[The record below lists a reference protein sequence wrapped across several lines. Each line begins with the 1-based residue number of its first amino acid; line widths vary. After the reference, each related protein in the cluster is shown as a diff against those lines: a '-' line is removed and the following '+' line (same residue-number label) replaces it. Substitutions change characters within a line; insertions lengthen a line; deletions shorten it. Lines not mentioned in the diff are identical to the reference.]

1 MVASRAPRLDA
12 ARPCLVLSRR
22 APPERPI
29 APVAPAGGDED
40 AADVAR
46 LRAGDG
52 GGFDALCTKYR
63 GRIVSLVHRYVKND
77 ADAEDVAQRTLL
89 RAYEKIATFRG
100 EASFRTWLLRIAVHL
115 ALNHVRGRDRA
126 ESIDADDVAAF
137 TSALDTHRLVA
148 AELWRKVEA
157 RLDAL
162 PPKQRLVVELR
173 LFHDLGFKEIGD
185 LAGCTEA
192 SAKANYQ
199 HGVKRL
205 RDLIDPRRG
214 G

>member
-12 ARPCLVLSRR
+12 AQPCLVLSHR
-22 APPERPI
+22 APPERAVVPL
-29 APVAPAGGDED
+29 APAGGDED
-40 AADVAR
+40 EDDVAR
-46 LRAGDG
+46 LRAGDA
-52 GGFDALCTKYR
+52 GGFDALATKYR

-137 TSALDTHRLVA
+137 TSALDTRRLVA

-185 LAGCTEA
+185 LAGCSEA

-205 RDLIDPRRG
+205 RDLIDPQRAG
-214 G
+214 